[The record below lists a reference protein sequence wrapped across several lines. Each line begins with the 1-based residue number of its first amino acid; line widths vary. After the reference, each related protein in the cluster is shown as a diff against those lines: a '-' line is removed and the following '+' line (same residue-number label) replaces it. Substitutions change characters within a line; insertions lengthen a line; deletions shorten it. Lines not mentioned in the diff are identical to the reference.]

1 MQAVTLPAPPFP
13 VYVSYLALSTPE
25 LIAQIQ
31 ASQKVAEYIL
41 YLPSVSVS
49 LPSRSRIFRPPVEP
63 TPQPPAADSTPRRLR
78 MDYFGSAAGRDIDT
92 FIQPPQPPE
101 ALRVALVES
110 AQSRL
115 KTGPRLADFIYPSSP
130 KKPRIYRQYS
140 PRPVEQLPDPP
151 TPSGVPESE
160 PDDFIPN
167 IPDCEVRS
175 EVGETEETPAPAEL
189 EQPVRR
195 WRTTMIYD

>member
-1 MQAVTLPAPPFP
+1 MQAVTLSAPPFP

-25 LIAQIQ
+25 LIPQIQ

-130 KKPRIYRQYS
+130 KKPLRDQSSSFRI
-140 PRPVEQLPDPP
+140 PL
-151 TPSGVPESE
+151 PSGVPESE